1 MNKTPLLLT
10 LAIFVIAVLAS
21 LASMGAENGG
31 SFLDFNSTQND
42 KGKAIIVEGGTDLQ
56 LEITDWYDN
65 TTASKIILN
74 NGEIIALD
82 AGNVIIIGKID
93 EETK

>member
-10 LAIFVIAVLAS
+10 LAIFVVAVLAS

-31 SFLDFNSTQND
+31 SFLDFNSTQ
-42 KGKAIIVEGGTDLQ
+42 KSIVIEDSPELQ
-56 LEITDWYDN
+56 VEVTDWYDKN
-65 TTASKIILN
+65 TASKIILN
-74 NGEIIALD
+74 NGEIITLD
-82 AGNVIIIGKID
+82 AENVIIIGKIS

>member
-31 SFLDFNSTQND
+31 SFLDFNSNH
-42 KGKAIIVEGGTDLQ
+42 KSIVIEDGLELQ
-56 LEITDWYDN
+56 IEVKDWYDKN
-65 TTASKIILN
+65 TASKIILN
-74 NGEIIALD
+74 NGEIVTLD
-82 AGNVIIIGKID
+82 AENVIIIGKIS

>member
-10 LAIFVIAVLAS
+10 LAIFIVAVLAS

-31 SFLDFNSTQND
+31 SFLDFNSTH
-42 KGKAIIVEGGTDLQ
+42 KSIVIEDSPELQ
-56 LEITDWYDN
+56 VKVTDWYDN

-74 NGEIIALD
+74 NGEIITLD
-82 AGNVIIIGKID
+82 AENVIIIGKIS

>member
-10 LAIFVIAVLAS
+10 LAIFVVAVLAS

-31 SFLDFNSTQND
+31 SFLDFNSTQ
-42 KGKAIIVEGGTDLQ
+42 KSIVIEDSPELQ
-56 LEITDWYDN
+56 VEVTDWYDN

-74 NGEIIALD
+74 NGEIITLD
-82 AGNVIIIGKID
+82 AENVIIIGKIS